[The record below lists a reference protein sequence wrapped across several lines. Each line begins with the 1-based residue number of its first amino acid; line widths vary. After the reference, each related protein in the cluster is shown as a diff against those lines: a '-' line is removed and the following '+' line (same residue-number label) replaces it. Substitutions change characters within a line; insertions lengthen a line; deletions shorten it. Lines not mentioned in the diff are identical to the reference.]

1 VETSVGDLLKF
12 RTSVSEADF
21 LFNHEIPKYLD
32 QIFERGWSL
41 LKLQKQ
47 YRSFNQ
53 EEPEGYDHNEVVK
66 ALDKEYK
73 WFSEQMD
80 ISKEKFKKY
89 LDISE

>member
-1 VETSVGDLLKF
+1 M
-12 RTSVSEADF
+12 
-21 LFNHEIPKYLD
+21 FNPEIPKYLD

-53 EEPEGYDHNEVVK
+53 EEPEGYDHNEVVN

-89 LDISE
+89 LDISK